1 MLLLPV
7 PAQTI
12 CHLFCTVIDNYGDLG
27 VCWRLARHLAD
38 EHALA
43 VTLWVDDLV
52 SFQRL
57 APDIDSAQSSQMLGK
72 LCIRHW
78 QGDAVDAT
86 PGDLVIEGFA
96 CSLPAS
102 YIRAMA
108 ARSSAPVWINLEYL
122 SAEAWV
128 EGCHGLSSVHPGTG
142 LIKHFWFPGFG
153 AGTGGLLRTA
163 EELERIRI
171 ANERPRVC
179 RQISLFSY
187 EQPGVA
193 GPLDAL
199 ASDAQA
205 SVLNVFTGRSLP
217 DVERW
222 LGRDLVSGDEVS
234 QGALTLRVLPLLPH
248 ADYDQ
253 LLANSDLNLVRGEDS
268 FVRAQ
273 WAGEAMLWHIYPQDE
288 QAHLIKLAA
297 WQQRVETVAAAANT
311 PMPASWGQMLIA
323 WNHPAT
329 QAGNCQPEDWLRFFA
344 ALPEIRAA
352 LQSWRQHLLAQPDL
366 ATQLMRFYADRV
378 ESRPK

>member
-1 MLLLPV
+1 MPV
-7 PAQTI
+7 PAQTS

-43 VTLWVDDLV
+43 VTLWVDDLD

-57 APDIDSAQSSQMLGK
+57 APDIDPARSSQMLGK

-78 QGDAVDAT
+78 QGDCVDIM
-86 PGDLVIEGFA
+86 PGDLIIEGFA
-96 CSLPAS
+96 CSLPAG

-108 ARSSAPVWINLEYL
+108 ARRSAPVWINLEYL
-122 SAEAWV
+122 TAEAWV
-128 EGCHGLSSVHPGTG
+128 EGCHGLTSMHPGTG
-142 LIKHFWFPGFG
+142 LIKHFWFPGFS

-163 EELERIRI
+163 DELERIRV
-171 ANERPRVC
+171 ANGTPRAC
-179 RQISLFSY
+179 RQVSLFSY
-187 EQPGVA
+187 EQA
-193 GPLDAL
+193 GIASLLNAL
-199 ASDAQA
+199 AGDARPT
-205 SVLNVFTGRSLP
+205 VLNVFAGRSLP
-217 DVERW
+217 DVARW
-222 LGRDLVSGDEVS
+222 LGQDLASGDEVS

-248 ADYDQ
+248 ADYDR

-273 WAGEAMLWHIYPQDE
+273 WAGEAMLWQIYRQDE
-288 QAHLIKLAA
+288 DAHLIKLAA

-311 PMPASWGQMLIA
+311 PMPASWGQMLMT

-329 QAGNCQPEDWLRFFA
+329 SADACSSEDWLRFFA
-344 ALPEIRAA
+344 ELHDIRAA